1 MSCLISS
8 IFLFEQVRIGN
19 TPVDIKVEEFDY
31 LAETTA
37 GFSGSDISYFV
48 SVSFTLDISMSPK

>member
-8 IFLFEQVRIGN
+8 IFLFEQVRIGKTLN
-19 TPVDIKVEEFDY
+19 IISEKEFEY
-31 LAETTA
+31 LANDTE